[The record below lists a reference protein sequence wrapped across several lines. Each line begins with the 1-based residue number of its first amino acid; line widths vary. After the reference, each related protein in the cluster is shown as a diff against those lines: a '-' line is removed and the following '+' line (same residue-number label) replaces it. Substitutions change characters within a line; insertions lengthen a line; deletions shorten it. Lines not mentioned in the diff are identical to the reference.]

1 MTSKLCQRIELTRT
15 LNSQVASRV
24 AQRVKNLPAM
34 QEMWV
39 QSLGQEDP
47 WRREWQP
54 ISVSLL
60 GKSHGQR
67 SLAGHSAQGHKQ
79 LDMTEVTEHAVRLT
93 HSLHFI
99 TFTCHFCD
107 LLNLIA

>member
-47 WRREWQP
+47 LEDGSPRQCSHLENPMGRGAWKATVHR
-54 ISVSLL
+54 VA
-60 GKSHGQR
+60 KSW
-67 SLAGHSAQGHKQ
+67 
-79 LDMTEVTEHAVRLT
+79 T
-93 HSLHFI
+93 
-99 TFTCHFCD
+99 
-107 LLNLIA
+107 